1 MENSFSDLPL
11 ADIHLPDAPG
21 YWPLAPGWWILLGLI
36 LLVAVL
42 IYIGYKRRLRNSYRR
57 QALAELEK
65 IKLESTR
72 KIAESLQAIS
82 LLLKRTAM
90 TAQPKKFN
98 PSIKGEAW
106 LNWLD
111 DQCPT
116 TTAKFNSQLGHAL
129 IVGQYQKSPDVKLD
143 DLIKLTE
150 TWIIQHKNQWQ
161 RKS

>member
-1 MENSFSDLPL
+1 MNNFADLPL
-11 ADIHLPDAPG
+11 ADIHLPDAPS

-42 IYIGYKRRLRNSYRR
+42 IFIGYKRRQRNNYRR

-65 IKLESTR
+65 INLESTNN
-72 KIAESLQAIS
+72 IAESLQAIS

-90 TAQPKKFN
+90 TAQPKNFN

-116 TTAKFNSQLGHAL
+116 LTSKFNSELGQAL

-143 DLIKLTE
+143 DLIKLSE
-150 TWIIQHKNQWQ
+150 TWITQHKNQWQ